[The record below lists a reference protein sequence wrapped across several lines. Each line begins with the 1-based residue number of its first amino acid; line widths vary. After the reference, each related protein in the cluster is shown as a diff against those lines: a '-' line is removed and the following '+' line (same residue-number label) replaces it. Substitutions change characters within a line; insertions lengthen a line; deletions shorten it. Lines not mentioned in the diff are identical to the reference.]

1 MQGTP
6 AVTIASSEF
15 ISAAHSQSEALGM
28 RHAKC
33 VFVQHPIQNAS
44 NEEIRD
50 KADQTQDEIIGALI
64 K

>member
-15 ISAAHSQSEALGM
+15 ISAALSQSEALGM
-28 RHAKC
+28 SDAKC

-44 NEEIRD
+44 NEEIRN
-50 KADQTQDEIIGALI
+50 KADLIVDEIIRALT